1 MGGRARGL
9 SGGRLRL
16 IAGLLLSLLLHGAL
30 LWQGL
35 APDIARPG
43 TGQAEAHRLQVVW
56 VETPMPTSTPAPSPA
71 PAAAWPG
78 PASVP
83 KPAPSPK
90 PARRPDTAA
99 VAPPSRQS
107 AGATKATEQAAIAA
121 EPQAPVPADTEAVP
135 DTARSARA
143 MGRLLDSA
151 AGREA
156 VQSAA
161 RQGLVRPQI
170 HAQREDPLAS
180 AMREAAQGDCM
191 KGEFKGGG
199 MGLLSLPML
208 AAAALK
214 GECSR

>member
-1 MGGRARGL
+1 ME
-9 SGGRLRL
+9 
-16 IAGLLLSLLLHGAL
+16 
-30 LWQGL
+30 
-35 APDIARPG
+35 
-43 TGQAEAHRLQVVW
+43 EAA
-56 VETPMPTSTPAPSPA
+56 T
-71 PAAAWPG
+71 AAA
-78 PASVP
+78 
-83 KPAPSPK
+83 
-90 PARRPDTAA
+90 
-99 VAPPSRQS
+99 
-107 AGATKATEQAAIAA
+107 
-121 EPQAPVPADTEAVP
+121 PQAPVPADTEAVP
-135 DTARSARA
+135 DTTRSARA

-170 HAQREDPLAS
+170 PAQREDPLAS
-180 AMREAAQGDCM
+180 GMREAAQGDCM

>member
-1 MGGRARGL
+1 M
-9 SGGRLRL
+9 SSGRLRL

-56 VETPMPTSTPAPSPA
+56 VEAPTPAPSPA
-71 PAAAWPG
+71 PAAARPG
-78 PASVP
+78 PA
-83 KPAPSPK
+83 PAPASP
-90 PARRPDTAA
+90 PTRRPDTAA
-99 VAPPSRQS
+99 VAPPSRQG
-107 AGATKATEQAAIAA
+107 AGAAKATEQAATAA
-121 EPQAPVPADTEAVP
+121 APQAPVPADTEAAP
-135 DTARSARA
+135 DAARSARA

-170 HAQREDPLAS
+170 PAQREDPLAS
-180 AMREAAQGDCM
+180 GMREAAQGDCM

>member
-1 MGGRARGL
+1 M
-9 SGGRLRL
+9 SSGRLRL

-56 VETPMPTSTPAPSPA
+56 VEAPTPAPSPA
-71 PAAAWPG
+71 PAAARPG
-78 PASVP
+78 PA
-83 KPAPSPK
+83 PAPASP
-90 PARRPDTAA
+90 PTRRPDTAA
-99 VAPPSRQS
+99 VAPPSRQG
-107 AGATKATEQAAIAA
+107 AGAAKATEQAATAA
-121 EPQAPVPADTEAVP
+121 APQAPVAADTEAVP

-170 HAQREDPLAS
+170 PAQREDPLAS
-180 AMREAAQGDCM
+180 GMREAAQGDCM

-208 AAAALK
+208 AAAALQ

>member
-1 MGGRARGL
+1 M
-9 SGGRLRL
+9 SSGRLRL

-30 LWQGL
+30 RWQGL

-56 VETPMPTSTPAPSPA
+56 VETPTSTPTPAPSPA
-71 PAAAWPG
+71 PAAARPG
-78 PASVP
+78 PAPAPNPAPRP
-83 KPAPSPK
+83 KPAQ
-90 PARRPDTAA
+90 RPDTAA

-107 AGATKATEQAAIAA
+107 AGAAKATEQAATAA
-121 EPQAPVPADTEAVP
+121 AQAPVLADTEAAP
-135 DTARSARA
+135 DAARSARA

-170 HAQREDPLAS
+170 PAQREDPLAS
-180 AMREAAQGDCM
+180 GMREAAQGDCM

>member
-9 SGGRLRL
+9 SSGRLRL

-30 LWQGL
+30 LWRGL

-56 VETPMPTSTPAPSPA
+56 VEAPTPAPSPA
-71 PAAAWPG
+71 PAVARPG
-78 PASVP
+78 PA
-83 KPAPSPK
+83 PAPN
-90 PARRPDTAA
+90 PAPRPTRRPDTAA
-99 VAPPSRQS
+99 VAPPSRQG
-107 AGATKATEQAAIAA
+107 AGAAKATEQAATAA
-121 EPQAPVPADTEAVP
+121 APQAPVPADTEAVP
-135 DTARSARA
+135 DTARSTRA

-170 HAQREDPLAS
+170 PAQREDPLAS
-180 AMREAAQGDCM
+180 GMRQAAQGDCM

>member
-1 MGGRARGL
+1 M
-9 SGGRLRL
+9 SSGRLRL
-16 IAGLLLSLLLHGAL
+16 IAGLLLSLLLHGVL

-56 VETPMPTSTPAPSPA
+56 VEAPTSTPTPAPSPA
-71 PAAAWPG
+71 PAAARPG
-78 PASVP
+78 PA
-83 KPAPSPK
+83 PAPRHK

-107 AGATKATEQAAIAA
+107 AGATKATEQAATAA
-121 EPQAPVPADTEAVP
+121 AQAPVPADTEAVP

-170 HAQREDPLAS
+170 PAQREDPLAS
-180 AMREAAQGDCM
+180 GMREAAQGDCM

>member
-1 MGGRARGL
+1 M
-9 SGGRLRL
+9 SSGRLRL
-16 IAGLLLSLLLHGAL
+16 IAGLLLSLLLHGVL

-35 APDIARPG
+35 APDIARPA

-56 VETPMPTSTPAPSPA
+56 VEAPTPAPSPA
-71 PAAAWPG
+71 PAVARPG
-78 PASVP
+78 PA
-83 KPAPSPK
+83 PAPRPK

-107 AGATKATEQAAIAA
+107 AGAAKAAEQAATAA
-121 EPQAPVPADTEAVP
+121 APQAPVPADTEAAP

-170 HAQREDPLAS
+170 PAQREDPLAS
-180 AMREAAQGDCM
+180 GMREAAQGDCM

>member
-1 MGGRARGL
+1 M
-9 SGGRLRL
+9 SSGRLRL

-56 VETPMPTSTPAPSPA
+56 VETPTSTPTPAPSPA
-71 PAAAWPG
+71 PAAARPAPA
-78 PASVP
+78 PASV
-83 KPAPSPK
+83 PK

-99 VAPPSRQS
+99 VAPPSRQG
-107 AGATKATEQAAIAA
+107 AGAAEAMEQAATAA
-121 EPQAPVPADTEAVP
+121 APQAPVPADTEAAP

-180 AMREAAQGDCM
+180 GMREAAQGDCM

>member
-1 MGGRARGL
+1 M
-9 SGGRLRL
+9 SSGRLRL

-43 TGQAEAHRLQVVW
+43 AGQAEAHRLQVVW
-56 VETPMPTSTPAPSPA
+56 VETPMPMPMPTPTPAPSPA
-71 PAAAWPG
+71 PAAARPG
-78 PASVP
+78 PA
-83 KPAPSPK
+83 PASAPT
-90 PARRPDTAA
+90 RRPDTAA

-107 AGATKATEQAAIAA
+107 AGAAKAMEEAATAA
-121 EPQAPVPADTEAVP
+121 APQAPVPADTEAVP

-180 AMREAAQGDCM
+180 GMREAAQGDCM

>member
-1 MGGRARGL
+1 M
-9 SGGRLRL
+9 SSGRLRL
-16 IAGLLLSLLLHGAL
+16 IAGLLLSLLLHGTL

-56 VETPMPTSTPAPSPA
+56 VETPMPTPAPSPA
-71 PAAAWPG
+71 PAAARPG
-78 PASVP
+78 PA
-83 KPAPSPK
+83 PASTSAPT
-90 PARRPDTAA
+90 RRPDTAAVA

-107 AGATKATEQAAIAA
+107 AGAAKAMEEAATAA
-121 EPQAPVPADTEAVP
+121 APQAPVPADTEAVP

-170 HAQREDPLAS
+170 PAQREDPLAS
-180 AMREAAQGDCM
+180 GMREAAQGDCM

>member
-1 MGGRARGL
+1 M
-9 SGGRLRL
+9 SSGRLRL

-56 VETPMPTSTPAPSPA
+56 VEAPTPAPSPA
-71 PAAAWPG
+71 PAAARPG
-78 PASVP
+78 PA
-83 KPAPSPK
+83 PAPT
-90 PARRPDTAA
+90 RRPDTAA
-99 VAPPSRQS
+99 VAPPLRQS
-107 AGATKATEQAAIAA
+107 AGAAKATEQAATAA
-121 EPQAPVPADTEAVP
+121 AQAPVLADTEAAP

-180 AMREAAQGDCM
+180 GMREAAQGDCM

>member
-1 MGGRARGL
+1 M
-9 SGGRLRL
+9 SSGRLRL

-56 VETPMPTSTPAPSPA
+56 VETPTSTPTPAPSPA
-71 PAAAWPG
+71 PAAARPG
-78 PASVP
+78 PA
-83 KPAPSPK
+83 PAPASP
-90 PARRPDTAA
+90 PTRRPDTAA
-99 VAPPSRQS
+99 VAPPSRQG
-107 AGATKATEQAAIAA
+107 AGAAKATEQAATAA
-121 EPQAPVPADTEAVP
+121 APQAPVPADTAAVP

-170 HAQREDPLAS
+170 PAQREDPLAS
-180 AMREAAQGDCM
+180 GMREAAQGDCM

>member
-1 MGGRARGL
+1 M
-9 SGGRLRL
+9 SSGRLRL

-56 VETPMPTSTPAPSPA
+56 VETPTPAPSPA
-71 PAAAWPG
+71 PAAARPG
-78 PASVP
+78 PA
-83 KPAPSPK
+83 PAPRHK

-107 AGATKATEQAAIAA
+107 AGATKATEQAATAA
-121 EPQAPVPADTEAVP
+121 AQAPVLADTEAVP

-170 HAQREDPLAS
+170 PAQREAPLAS
-180 AMREAAQGDCM
+180 GMREAAQGDCM

>member
-1 MGGRARGL
+1 M
-9 SGGRLRL
+9 SSGRLRL

-35 APDIARPG
+35 APEIGRPG

-56 VETPMPTSTPAPSPA
+56 VEAPTPAPSPA
-71 PAAAWPG
+71 PAAARPG
-78 PASVP
+78 PA
-83 KPAPSPK
+83 PAPASP
-90 PARRPDTAA
+90 PTRRPDTAA

-107 AGATKATEQAAIAA
+107 AGAAKATEQAATAA
-121 EPQAPVPADTEAVP
+121 APQAPVPADTEAVP

-170 HAQREDPLAS
+170 PAQREDPLAS
-180 AMREAAQGDCM
+180 GMREAAQGDCM

>member
-1 MGGRARGL
+1 L
-9 SGGRLRL
+9 SSGRLRL

-56 VETPMPTSTPAPSPA
+56 VEAPTPAPSPA
-71 PAAAWPG
+71 PAAARPG
-78 PASVP
+78 PA
-83 KPAPSPK
+83 PAPASP
-90 PARRPDTAA
+90 PTRRPDTAA
-99 VAPPSRQS
+99 VAPPSRQG
-107 AGATKATEQAAIAA
+107 AGAAKATEQAATAA
-121 EPQAPVPADTEAVP
+121 AQAPVLADTEAAP
-135 DTARSARA
+135 DAARSARA
-143 MGRLLDSA
+143 MGRPLDSA

-180 AMREAAQGDCM
+180 GMREAAQGDCM

-199 MGLLSLPML
+199 MGLLSLPFL
-208 AAAALK
+208 AAAALRDQ
-214 GECSR
+214 CRR

>member
-1 MGGRARGL
+1 M
-9 SGGRLRL
+9 SSGRLRL

-56 VETPMPTSTPAPSPA
+56 VETQTSTPAPSPA
-71 PAAAWPG
+71 PAAARPG
-78 PASVP
+78 PAPRS
-83 KPAPSPK
+83 KPAQ
-90 PARRPDTAA
+90 RPDTAA

-107 AGATKATEQAAIAA
+107 AGATKATEQAATAA
-121 EPQAPVPADTEAVP
+121 AQAPVPADTEAVP

-170 HAQREDPLAS
+170 PAQREDPLAS
-180 AMREAAQGDCM
+180 GMREAAQGDCM

>member
-1 MGGRARGL
+1 M
-9 SGGRLRL
+9 SSGRLRL

-35 APDIARPG
+35 APDNARPG

-56 VETPMPTSTPAPSPA
+56 VETPTSTPTPAPSPA
-71 PAAAWPG
+71 PAAARPG
-78 PASVP
+78 PA
-83 KPAPSPK
+83 PAPAPT
-90 PARRPDTAA
+90 RRPDTAA
-99 VAPPSRQS
+99 VAPPSRQG
-107 AGATKATEQAAIAA
+107 AGAAKAMEEAATAA
-121 EPQAPVPADTEAVP
+121 APQAPVPADTEAAP
-135 DTARSARA
+135 DAARSARA

-180 AMREAAQGDCM
+180 GMREAAQGDCM

>member
-9 SGGRLRL
+9 SSGRLRL

-30 LWQGL
+30 LWRGL

-56 VETPMPTSTPAPSPA
+56 VEAPTPAPSPA
-71 PAAAWPG
+71 PAVARPG
-78 PASVP
+78 PA
-83 KPAPSPK
+83 PAPN
-90 PARRPDTAA
+90 PAPRPTRRPDTAA
-99 VAPPSRQS
+99 VAPPSRQG
-107 AGATKATEQAAIAA
+107 AGAAKATEQAATAA
-121 EPQAPVPADTEAVP
+121 AQAPVLADTEAVP

-170 HAQREDPLAS
+170 PAQREDPLAS
-180 AMREAAQGDCM
+180 GMRQAAQGDCM

>member
-1 MGGRARGL
+1 M
-9 SGGRLRL
+9 SSGRLRL

-56 VETPMPTSTPAPSPA
+56 VEAPTPAPSPA
-71 PAAAWPG
+71 PAAARPG
-78 PASVP
+78 PA
-83 KPAPSPK
+83 PAPASP
-90 PARRPDTAA
+90 PTRRPDTAA
-99 VAPPSRQS
+99 VAPPSRQG
-107 AGATKATEQAAIAA
+107 AGAAKATEQAATAA
-121 EPQAPVPADTEAVP
+121 AQAPVLADTEAAP
-135 DTARSARA
+135 DAARSARA

-180 AMREAAQGDCM
+180 GMREAAQGDCM

>member
-1 MGGRARGL
+1 M
-9 SGGRLRL
+9 SSGRLRL

-56 VETPMPTSTPAPSPA
+56 VETPTSTPTPAPSPA
-71 PAAAWPG
+71 PAAARPG
-78 PASVP
+78 PA
-83 KPAPSPK
+83 PAPASP
-90 PARRPDTAA
+90 PTRRPDTAA
-99 VAPPSRQS
+99 VAPPSRQG
-107 AGATKATEQAAIAA
+107 AGAAKATEQAATAA
-121 EPQAPVPADTEAVP
+121 APQAPVPADTEAVP

-170 HAQREDPLAS
+170 PAQREDPLAS
-180 AMREAAQGDCM
+180 GMREAAQGDCM

>member
-1 MGGRARGL
+1 M
-9 SGGRLRL
+9 SSGRLRL

-35 APDIARPG
+35 APEIGRPG

-56 VETPMPTSTPAPSPA
+56 VEAPTPAPSPA
-71 PAAAWPG
+71 PAVARPG
-78 PASVP
+78 PAPAPNPSPRP
-83 KPAPSPK
+83 KPT
-90 PARRPDTAA
+90 RRPDTAA
-99 VAPPSRQS
+99 VAPLSRQG
-107 AGATKATEQAAIAA
+107 AGTAKATEQAATAA
-121 EPQAPVPADTEAVP
+121 APQAPVPADTAAVP

-170 HAQREDPLAS
+170 PAQREDPLAS
-180 AMREAAQGDCM
+180 GMREAAQGDCM

>member
-1 MGGRARGL
+1 M
-9 SGGRLRL
+9 SSGRLRL

-30 LWQGL
+30 LWRGL

-56 VETPMPTSTPAPSPA
+56 VEAPTPAPSPA
-71 PAAAWPG
+71 PAVARPG
-78 PASVP
+78 PA
-83 KPAPSPK
+83 PAPN
-90 PARRPDTAA
+90 PAPRPTRRPDTAA
-99 VAPPSRQS
+99 VAPTSRQG
-107 AGATKATEQAAIAA
+107 AGAAKATEQAATAA
-121 EPQAPVPADTEAVP
+121 APQAPVPADTEAVP

-170 HAQREDPLAS
+170 PAQREDPLAS
-180 AMREAAQGDCM
+180 GMREAAQGDCM

>member
-1 MGGRARGL
+1 M
-9 SGGRLRL
+9 SSGRLRL

-56 VETPMPTSTPAPSPA
+56 VETPMPMPMPMPTPTPAPSPA
-71 PAAAWPG
+71 PAPVAARPG
-78 PASVP
+78 PA
-83 KPAPSPK
+83 PAPT
-90 PARRPDTAA
+90 RRPDTAA
-99 VAPPSRQS
+99 VAPPLRQS
-107 AGATKATEQAAIAA
+107 AGAAKATEQAATAA
-121 EPQAPVPADTEAVP
+121 AQAPVPADTEAVP

-180 AMREAAQGDCM
+180 GMRQAAQGDCM

>member
-1 MGGRARGL
+1 M
-9 SGGRLRL
+9 SSGRLRL

-56 VETPMPTSTPAPSPA
+56 VEAPTPAPSPA
-71 PAAAWPG
+71 PAVARPG
-78 PASVP
+78 PA
-83 KPAPSPK
+83 PAPN
-90 PARRPDTAA
+90 PAPRPTRRPDTAA
-99 VAPPSRQS
+99 VAPPSRQG
-107 AGATKATEQAAIAA
+107 AGAAKATEQAATAA
-121 EPQAPVPADTEAVP
+121 AQAPVLADTEAVP

-180 AMREAAQGDCM
+180 GMREAAQGDCM

>member
-1 MGGRARGL
+1 M
-9 SGGRLRL
+9 SSGRLRL

-43 TGQAEAHRLQVVW
+43 TGQAEAHRLQVIW
-56 VETPMPTSTPAPSPA
+56 VETPTSTPTPAPSPA
-71 PAAAWPG
+71 PAAARPG
-78 PASVP
+78 PA
-83 KPAPSPK
+83 PAPRHK

-107 AGATKATEQAAIAA
+107 AGATKATEQAATAA
-121 EPQAPVPADTEAVP
+121 APQASVPADTEAVP

-170 HAQREDPLAS
+170 PAQREDPLAS
-180 AMREAAQGDCM
+180 GMREAAQGDCM

>member
-9 SGGRLRL
+9 SSGRLRL

-56 VETPMPTSTPAPSPA
+56 VETPTSTPTPAPAPSPA
-71 PAAAWPG
+71 PAPAPVAARPG
-78 PASVP
+78 PVSAFT
-83 KPAPSPK
+83 
-90 PARRPDTAA
+90 RRPDTAA

-107 AGATKATEQAAIAA
+107 AGAAKATEQAATAA
-121 EPQAPVPADTEAVP
+121 AQAPVPADTKAVP

-170 HAQREDPLAS
+170 PAQGENPLAS
-180 AMREAAQGDCM
+180 GMREAAQGDCM

-208 AAAALK
+208 SAAALK

>member
-1 MGGRARGL
+1 M
-9 SGGRLRL
+9 SSGRLRL

-56 VETPMPTSTPAPSPA
+56 VETPMPTPAPSPA
-71 PAAAWPG
+71 PTAARPG
-78 PASVP
+78 PA
-83 KPAPSPK
+83 PAPP
-90 PARRPDTAA
+90 PTRRPDTAA
-99 VAPPSRQS
+99 VAPPSRQG
-107 AGATKATEQAAIAA
+107 AGAAKATEQAATAA
-121 EPQAPVPADTEAVP
+121 APQAPVPADTEAVP

-170 HAQREDPLAS
+170 PAQREDPLAS
-180 AMREAAQGDCM
+180 GMREAAQGDCM

>member
-1 MGGRARGL
+1 MGGGARGL
-9 SGGRLRL
+9 SSGRLRL

-56 VETPMPTSTPAPSPA
+56 VEAPTPAPSPA
-71 PAAAWPG
+71 PAVARPG
-78 PASVP
+78 PAPAPNPAPRP
-83 KPAPSPK
+83 KPT
-90 PARRPDTAA
+90 RRPDTAA
-99 VAPPSRQS
+99 VAPPSRQG
-107 AGATKATEQAAIAA
+107 AGAAKATEQAATAA
-121 EPQAPVPADTEAVP
+121 AQAPVLADTEAVP

-180 AMREAAQGDCM
+180 GMRQAAQGDCM

>member
-1 MGGRARGL
+1 M
-9 SGGRLRL
+9 SSGRLRL

-56 VETPMPTSTPAPSPA
+56 VETPMPTPAPSPA
-71 PAAAWPG
+71 PTAARPG
-78 PASVP
+78 PA
-83 KPAPSPK
+83 PAPASP
-90 PARRPDTAA
+90 PTRRPDTAA
-99 VAPPSRQS
+99 VAPPSRQG
-107 AGATKATEQAAIAA
+107 AGAAKATEQAATAA
-121 EPQAPVPADTEAVP
+121 APQAPVPADTEAVP

-180 AMREAAQGDCM
+180 GMREAAQGDCM

>member
-1 MGGRARGL
+1 ME
-9 SGGRLRL
+9 
-16 IAGLLLSLLLHGAL
+16 
-30 LWQGL
+30 
-35 APDIARPG
+35 
-43 TGQAEAHRLQVVW
+43 EAA
-56 VETPMPTSTPAPSPA
+56 T
-71 PAAAWPG
+71 AAA
-78 PASVP
+78 
-83 KPAPSPK
+83 
-90 PARRPDTAA
+90 
-99 VAPPSRQS
+99 
-107 AGATKATEQAAIAA
+107 
-121 EPQAPVPADTEAVP
+121 PQAPVPADTEAVP

-170 HAQREDPLAS
+170 PAQREDPLAS
-180 AMREAAQGDCM
+180 GMREAAQGDCM

>member
-9 SGGRLRL
+9 SSGRLRL

-56 VETPMPTSTPAPSPA
+56 VETPTSTPTPAPAPSPA
-71 PAAAWPG
+71 AAAARPG
-78 PASVP
+78 PA
-83 KPAPSPK
+83 PAPASP
-90 PARRPDTAA
+90 PTRRPDTAA
-99 VAPPSRQS
+99 VAPPSRQG
-107 AGATKATEQAAIAA
+107 AGAAKATEQAATAA
-121 EPQAPVPADTEAVP
+121 AQAPVLADTEAAP
-135 DTARSARA
+135 DAARSARA

-180 AMREAAQGDCM
+180 GMREAAQGDCM

>member
-1 MGGRARGL
+1 M
-9 SGGRLRL
+9 SSGRLRL
-16 IAGLLLSLLLHGAL
+16 IAGLLLSLLLHGVL

-56 VETPMPTSTPAPSPA
+56 VETPTSTPTPAPSPA
-71 PAAAWPG
+71 PAAARPAPA
-78 PASVP
+78 PASV
-83 KPAPSPK
+83 PK

-99 VAPPSRQS
+99 VAPPSRQG
-107 AGATKATEQAAIAA
+107 AGAAKATEQAATTAA
-121 EPQAPVPADTEAVP
+121 PQAPVPADTEAAP

-180 AMREAAQGDCM
+180 GMREAAQGDCM

>member
-1 MGGRARGL
+1 M
-9 SGGRLRL
+9 SSGRLRL

-35 APDIARPG
+35 APEIGRPG

-56 VETPMPTSTPAPSPA
+56 VEAPTPAPSPA
-71 PAAAWPG
+71 PAVARPG
-78 PASVP
+78 PA
-83 KPAPSPK
+83 PAPNPAPRPK

-107 AGATKATEQAAIAA
+107 AGAAKATEQAATAA
-121 EPQAPVPADTEAVP
+121 APQAPVPADTEAVP

-180 AMREAAQGDCM
+180 GMREAAQGDCM

>member
-1 MGGRARGL
+1 M
-9 SGGRLRL
+9 SSGRLRL

-35 APDIARPG
+35 APDNARPG

-56 VETPMPTSTPAPSPA
+56 VETPMPMPMPTPTPAPSPA
-71 PAAAWPG
+71 PAAAQPG
-78 PASVP
+78 PA
-83 KPAPSPK
+83 PAPAPT
-90 PARRPDTAA
+90 RRPDTAA
-99 VAPPSRQS
+99 VAPPSRQG
-107 AGATKATEQAAIAA
+107 AGAAKATEQAATAA
-121 EPQAPVPADTEAVP
+121 AQAPVLADTEAVP

-180 AMREAAQGDCM
+180 GIREAAQGDCM

>member
-1 MGGRARGL
+1 M
-9 SGGRLRL
+9 SSGRLRL

-56 VETPMPTSTPAPSPA
+56 VETPTSTPAPSPA
-71 PAAAWPG
+71 PAAARPG
-78 PASVP
+78 PAPAPNPAPRP
-83 KPAPSPK
+83 KPAQ
-90 PARRPDTAA
+90 RPDTAA

-107 AGATKATEQAAIAA
+107 AGAAKPTEQAATAA
-121 EPQAPVPADTEAVP
+121 TPQAPVPADTEAVP

-180 AMREAAQGDCM
+180 GMREAAQGDCM
-191 KGEFKGGG
+191 RGEFKGGG

>member
-1 MGGRARGL
+1 L
-9 SGGRLRL
+9 SSGRLRL

-35 APDIARPG
+35 APDNARPG

-56 VETPMPTSTPAPSPA
+56 VETPMPRPTPAPSPA
-71 PAAAWPG
+71 PAAARPG
-78 PASVP
+78 PA
-83 KPAPSPK
+83 PAPSPAPRPK

-107 AGATKATEQAAIAA
+107 AGAAKATEEAATAA
-121 EPQAPVPADTEAVP
+121 APQAPVPADTEAVP

-180 AMREAAQGDCM
+180 GMREAAQGDCM